1 MNTRA
6 ALRQAIE
13 RLTAAQVPSATT
25 TAEVLLLHVLN
36 HDRTFLYAHPE
47 TELTLEQERAYRHLV
62 SERAAGKPTQ
72 YLTGEQEFWGLSFR
86 VTPGVFIPRPETEH
100 VVEVALAIVR
110 ERLRLPRARI
120 VDVGTGTG
128 CIALA
133 LASELPEA
141 EIIGVDIDPNALA
154 VARENAARL
163 RLAHRVRF
171 EASDLL
177 GAFLPVAETEAHG
190 SRATSHEPRFDLIVS
205 NPPYVSETEAEQ
217 LPREVREH
225 EPPAALGSPDEGLGL
240 TRRLIEQAEQ
250 LLVAGRGLAL
260 FTPSAAEGSEVE
272 GSLDAGGGP
281 ARRSPQ
287 SEGGWLVLEL
297 GYQMAGRV
305 RALLGEAWTNIEITD
320 DLRGIPRVLAAQKI

>member
-110 ERLRLPRARI
+110 ERLHPEASGRARI
-120 VDVGTGTG
+120 ADVGTGTG

-141 EIIGVDIDPNALA
+141 KIIGVDIDPNALA

-171 EASDLL
+171 EQSDLL

-205 NPPYVSETEAEQ
+205 NPPYVSEAEAEQ

-225 EPPAALGSPDEGLGL
+225 EPPTALYAPDEGLGL

-260 FTPSAAEGSEVE
+260 SEVE

-287 SEGGWLVLEL
+287 GEGGWLVLEL

>member
-110 ERLRLPRARI
+110 ERLHPEASGRARI

-171 EASDLL
+171 EQNDLL

-190 SRATSHEPRFDLIVS
+190 SRATSHEPGFDLIVS
-205 NPPYVSETEAEQ
+205 NPPYVSEAEAEQ

-225 EPPAALGSPDEGLGL
+225 EPPTALYAPDEGLGL
-240 TRRLIEQAEQ
+240 TRRLIEQTAVLLRPGGLPAE
-250 LLVAGRGLAL
+250 A
-260 FTPSAAEGSEVE
+260 
-272 GSLDAGGGP
+272 GP

-287 SEGGWLVLEL
+287 GEGGWLVLEL